1 MQSRA
6 KTEGKRRVHISQDPQ
21 TQPME
26 AGQMTPSM
34 EPAAR
39 VIFVKKMDHCRRVS
53 TNVSDGL
60 PSTSLN

>member
-39 VIFVKKMDHCRRVS
+39 VIFVKKMDHCRHVLARMSPMDYQV
-53 TNVSDGL
+53 L
-60 PSTSLN
+60 L